1 MISLRCF
8 QEEVKYKQ
16 LINELKQKVILTK
29 ASSENRKQHL
39 IRNLRRFH
47 YQKIQIKKI
56 AGDYTEW
63 QSFEQSFDEAVHK
76 NKKTKKNKYISNV
89 ERMINLFSLLER
101 GGL

>member
-39 IRNLRRFH
+39 IRNLRRLH
-47 YQKIQIKKI
+47 CQKIQIKKI

-76 NKKTKKNKYISNV
+76 NKKNKYISNV
-89 ERMINLFSLLER
+89 ERMNNLFSLLER

>member
-1 MISLRCF
+1 MEIS
-8 QEEVKYKQ
+8 EELGEQIQDDDKFEVLPRRYKQ

-39 IRNLRRFH
+39 IRNLRRLH
-47 YQKIQIKKI
+47 CQKIQIKRI

-76 NKKTKKNKYISNV
+76 NKKKQIHFKC
-89 ERMINLFSLLER
+89 
-101 GGL
+101 

>member
-1 MISLRCF
+1 MEISEELGEQIQDDDKFEEESF

-29 ASSENRKQHL
+29 TSSENRKQHL
-39 IRNLRRFH
+39 IRNLRRLH
-47 YQKIQIKKI
+47 CQKIQIKKI

-76 NKKTKKNKYISNV
+76 NKKKQIHFKC
-89 ERMINLFSLLER
+89 
-101 GGL
+101 